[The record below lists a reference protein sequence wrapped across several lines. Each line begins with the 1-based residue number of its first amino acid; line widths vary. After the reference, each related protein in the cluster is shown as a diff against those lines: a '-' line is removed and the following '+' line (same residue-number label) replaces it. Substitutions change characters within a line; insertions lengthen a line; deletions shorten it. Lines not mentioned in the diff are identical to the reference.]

1 MDEMLYFAYGS
12 NLLRSQ
18 MQARCPGARV
28 HSVVRLE
35 GYELCFPM
43 ISFTRSGMGV
53 ASIRPNEDAYVEGVI
68 YEMTADDFR
77 RLDHYESEGTKY
89 RRDKITIP
97 KLGEVL
103 DLFSPPRRRT
113 PLPALERIPQCRDP
127 RSYRTR
133 TFRRV
138 HRHLTRL
145 LGQRTGVI
153 QWLNKL

>member
-1 MDEMLYFAYGS
+1 MAEMLYFAYGS

-53 ASIRPNEDAYVEGVI
+53 ASIRPNEDAYVEGVV
-68 YEMTADDFR
+68 YAMTEDDFR

-89 RRDKITIP
+89 RRDTITIP
-97 KLGEVL
+97 KLGEVWTYFPRL
-103 DLFSPPRRRT
+103 DAGHHYPPSEEY
-113 PLPALERIPQCRDP
+113 LNA
-127 RSYRTR
+127 
-133 TFRRV
+133 
-138 HRHLTRL
+138 
-145 LGQRTGVI
+145 VI
-153 QWLNKL
+153 QGAIEHGLSDEYIAILHAFWDKEEE

>member
-1 MDEMLYFAYGS
+1 MAELLYFAYGS

-53 ASIRPNEDAYVEGVI
+53 ASIRPNEDAYVEGVV
-68 YEMTADDFR
+68 YAMTPDDFR

-89 RRDKITIP
+89 RRDTITIP
-97 KLGEVL
+97 KLGEVWTYFPRL
-103 DLFSPPRRRT
+103 DAGHHYPPSEEY
-113 PLPALERIPQCRDP
+113 LNA
-127 RSYRTR
+127 
-133 TFRRV
+133 
-138 HRHLTRL
+138 
-145 LGQRTGVI
+145 VI
-153 QWLNKL
+153 QGAIEHQLSAEYIQTLYAIKDRPEE

>member
-1 MDEMLYFAYGS
+1 MAEMLYFAYGS
-12 NLLRSQ
+12 NLLWSQ

-68 YEMTADDFR
+68 YAVTEDDFR

-89 RRDKITIP
+89 RRDTITIP
-97 KLGEVL
+97 ELGEVWTYLPRL
-103 DLFSPPRRRT
+103 DAGHHYPPSEEY
-113 PLPALERIPQCRDP
+113 LNA
-127 RSYRTR
+127 
-133 TFRRV
+133 
-138 HRHLTRL
+138 
-145 LGQRTGVI
+145 VI
-153 QWLNKL
+153 QGAIEHGLSAEYIQTLYAIRDRPEE

>member
-1 MDEMLYFAYGS
+1 MAEMLYFAYGS

-53 ASIRPNEDAYVEGVI
+53 ASIRPNEDAYVEGVV
-68 YEMTADDFR
+68 YAMTQDDFR

-89 RRDKITIP
+89 RREEIAIP
-97 KLGEVL
+97 GLGEVWTYLPRL
-103 DLFSPPRRRT
+103 DAGHHYPPSEEY
-113 PLPALERIPQCRDP
+113 LNA
-127 RSYRTR
+127 
-133 TFRRV
+133 
-138 HRHLTRL
+138 
-145 LGQRTGVI
+145 VI
-153 QWLNKL
+153 QGAIEHELSAEYIQTLYAIRDRPEE

>member
-97 KLGEVL
+97 KLGEVWTYFLRL
-103 DLFSPPRRRT
+103 DAGHHYPPSKEY
-113 PLPALERIPQCRDP
+113 LNA
-127 RSYRTR
+127 
-133 TFRRV
+133 
-138 HRHLTRL
+138 
-145 LGQRTGVI
+145 VI
-153 QWLNKL
+153 QGATEHGLSAEYIDTLHAFWDKEQE